1 MSTYNFLDSLKNTD
15 IWGIVTRLIQYYPR
29 TSSIFL
35 CTGFDTLT
43 FILLV
48 LILGFSINYLTNII
62 VYNLVK
68 FLGNKF
74 TFVLT
79 NYLTWP
85 GVVHHELSHALI
97 AFLTGAIVKKI
108 VVFPKGDSLGHINFI
123 PIGNIFFRSIQTSLT
138 AIAPPALGI
147 VSLFLISIYV
157 FPNCKVWWDYLLT
170 GYVFISI
177 VLHMKLSKTDY
188 QNFFI
193 GLLPSAVV
201 IYLIM
206 LAIEKHFAL

>member
-1 MSTYNFLDSLKNTD
+1 MKELITQITD
-15 IWGIVTRLIQYYPR
+15 ILPVILTKGFGYLKYYYPR
-29 TSSIFL
+29 PFSIYQ
-35 CTGFDTLT
+35 CAGIDTIT

-48 LILGFSINYLTNII
+48 VIFGITINLLTKFIVIILSKLLG
-62 VYNLVK
+62 VK
-68 FLGNKF
+68 FAF
-74 TFVLT
+74 IFS

-123 PIGNIFFRSIQTSLT
+123 PRGNIFFRSIQTSLT

-177 VLHMKLSKTDY
+177 ALHMKLSKK
-188 QNFFI
+188 NCKN
-193 GLLPSAVV
+193 SW
-201 IYLIM
+201 
-206 LAIEKHFAL
+206 